1 MDDKLM
7 RTAMGRFA
15 TGVTV
20 ILSENEH
27 REVRGM
33 TANAFMSVSLNPKLI
48 LISVGNRAKM
58 KPIIEQSGKFSV
70 NILADNQVD
79 VSKQFAGQLKEDKEI
94 EFDFFNDIA
103 VIEGSLVNIVCDVYD
118 TVIEG
123 DHTLF
128 VGKIQQLTVND
139 GNPLLFNQGKY
150 ETLTKLV
157 SVK

>member
-15 TGVTV
+15 TGVTI

-27 REVRGM
+27 GELRGM
-33 TANAFMSVSLNPKLI
+33 TANAFMSVSLDPKLI
-48 LISVGNRAKM
+48 LISVGNRANM
-58 KPIIEQSGKFSV
+58 KSIIERAGKFSV
-70 NILADNQVD
+70 NILADNQVN
-79 VSKQFAGQLKEDKEI
+79 VSKQFAGQLKEDIEI
-94 EFDFFNDIA
+94 EFDFTHETA

-128 VGKIQQLTVND
+128 VGKVEHLTVNE
-139 GNPLLFNQGKY
+139 GNPLIFNQGKY
-150 ETLTKLV
+150 ETLTKPATV
-157 SVK
+157 

>member
-15 TGVTV
+15 TGVTI

-27 REVRGM
+27 GEVRGM
-33 TANAFMSVSLNPKLI
+33 TANAFMSVSLDPKLI
-48 LISVGNRAKM
+48 LISVDNRANM
-58 KPIIEQSGKFSV
+58 KSIIEQAGKFSV
-70 NILADNQVD
+70 NILADNQVN
-79 VSKQFAGQLKEDKEI
+79 VSKQFAGQLKEDIEI
-94 EFDFFNDIA
+94 EFDLSHNTA

-128 VGKIQQLTVND
+128 VGKVEHLTVNE
-139 GNPLLFNQGKY
+139 GNPLIFNQGKY
-150 ETLTKLV
+150 ETLTKPATV
-157 SVK
+157 

>member
-15 TGVTV
+15 TGVTI

-27 REVRGM
+27 GEVRGM
-33 TANAFMSVSLNPKLI
+33 TANAFMSVSLDPKLI
-48 LISVGNRAKM
+48 LISVDNRANM
-58 KPIIEQSGKFSV
+58 KSIIEQAGKFSV
-70 NILADNQVD
+70 NILADNQVN
-79 VSKQFAGQLKEDKEI
+79 VSKQFAGQLKEDIEI
-94 EFDFFNDIA
+94 EFDLSHDTA

-128 VGKIQQLTVND
+128 VGKVEHLTVNE
-139 GNPLLFNQGKY
+139 GNPLIFNQGKY
-150 ETLTKLV
+150 ETLTKPATV
-157 SVK
+157 

>member
-15 TGVTV
+15 TGVTI

-27 REVRGM
+27 GEVRGM
-33 TANAFMSVSLNPKLI
+33 TANAFMSVSLDPKLI
-48 LISVGNRAKM
+48 LISVDNRANM
-58 KPIIEQSGKFSV
+58 KSIIEQAGKFSV
-70 NILADNQVD
+70 NILADNQVN
-79 VSKQFAGQLKEDKEI
+79 VSKQFAGQLKEDIEI
-94 EFDFFNDIA
+94 EFDLSHDTA

-128 VGKIQQLTVND
+128 VGKVEHLTVNE
-139 GNPLLFNQGKY
+139 GNPLIFNQGKY
-150 ETLTKLV
+150 ETLTKPAIV
-157 SVK
+157 

>member
-15 TGVTV
+15 TGVTI

-27 REVRGM
+27 GEVRGM
-33 TANAFMSVSLNPKLI
+33 TANAFMSVSLDPKLI
-48 LISVGNRAKM
+48 LISVDNRANM
-58 KPIIEQSGKFSV
+58 KSIIEQAGKFSV
-70 NILADNQVD
+70 NILADNQVN
-79 VSKQFAGQLKEDKEI
+79 VSKQFAGQLKEDIEI
-94 EFDFFNDIA
+94 EFDLSHNTA

-128 VGKIQQLTVND
+128 VGKVEHLTVNE
-139 GNPLLFNQGKY
+139 GNPLIFNQGKY
-150 ETLTKLV
+150 ETLTKPAIV
-157 SVK
+157 